1 MLELL
6 AFEYLKN
13 TTHYTTCSCIYF
25 VYFFH
30 INSFFYIHK
39 QHNILNGP
47 KQK

>member
-13 TTHYTTCSCIYF
+13 TTYTLYLFC
-25 VYFFH
+25 VFFH